1 MARDC
6 AISTHVILCSVE
18 YRQVD
23 DRPRPLRKRSHH
35 SKIMAKRSIALI
47 TITLFVGAMAGTLTG
62 ELLGLILPEGVVKD
76 FFLTGVSFNL
86 GGLIGNDSGVIVLD
100 MIMFTIQF
108 GLAIKMNFTSIIG
121 LAGAYYF
128 LRYLR

>member
-1 MARDC
+1 
-6 AISTHVILCSVE
+6 
-18 YRQVD
+18 
-23 DRPRPLRKRSHH
+23 
-35 SKIMAKRSIALI
+35 MAKRSIALI

-62 ELLGLILPEGVVKD
+62 ELLGLILPEGVVRD

-86 GGLIGNDSGVIVLD
+86 GGLMGNDSGVIVLD

-108 GLAIKMNFTSIIG
+108 GLAIKINFTSIIG

-128 LRYLR
+128 LRYFR

>member
-1 MARDC
+1 
-6 AISTHVILCSVE
+6 
-18 YRQVD
+18 
-23 DRPRPLRKRSHH
+23 
-35 SKIMAKRSIALI
+35 MAKRSIALI
-47 TITLFVGAMAGTLTG
+47 TITFFVGAMAGTLTG

-76 FFLTGVSFNL
+76 FFLTSVSFNF
-86 GGLIGNDSGVIVLD
+86 GGLMGNDSGVIILD

-128 LRYLR
+128 LRYFR

>member
-1 MARDC
+1 
-6 AISTHVILCSVE
+6 
-18 YRQVD
+18 
-23 DRPRPLRKRSHH
+23 
-35 SKIMAKRSIALI
+35 MAKRSIALI
-47 TITLFVGAMAGTLTG
+47 TITLFVGAMAGTLIG

-86 GGLIGNDSGVIVLD
+86 GGLMGNDSGVIVLN

-108 GLAIKMNFTSIIG
+108 GLSIKMNFTSIIG

>member
-1 MARDC
+1 
-6 AISTHVILCSVE
+6 
-18 YRQVD
+18 
-23 DRPRPLRKRSHH
+23 
-35 SKIMAKRSIALI
+35 
-47 TITLFVGAMAGTLTG
+47 MAGTLTG

-86 GGLIGNDSGVIVLD
+86 GGLMGNDSGVIVLN

>member
-1 MARDC
+1 
-6 AISTHVILCSVE
+6 
-18 YRQVD
+18 
-23 DRPRPLRKRSHH
+23 
-35 SKIMAKRSIALI
+35 MAKRSIALI
-47 TITLFVGAMAGTLTG
+47 TITLFVGAMAGTLIG

-86 GGLIGNDSGVIVLD
+86 GGLMGNDSGVIVLD

>member
-1 MARDC
+1 
-6 AISTHVILCSVE
+6 
-18 YRQVD
+18 
-23 DRPRPLRKRSHH
+23 
-35 SKIMAKRSIALI
+35 MAKRSIALI
-47 TITLFVGAMAGTLTG
+47 TITLFVGAMAGTLIG

-76 FFLTGVSFNL
+76 FFLTSVSFDL
-86 GGLIGNDSGVIVLD
+86 GSLAGHENGVIVLD

-108 GLAIKMNFTSIIG
+108 GLSIKMNFTSIIG

>member
-1 MARDC
+1 
-6 AISTHVILCSVE
+6 
-18 YRQVD
+18 
-23 DRPRPLRKRSHH
+23 
-35 SKIMAKRSIALI
+35 MAKRSIALI
-47 TITLFVGAMAGTLTG
+47 TITLFVGAMAGTLVG

-86 GGLIGNDSGVIVLD
+86 GGLIGNDSGVIVLN